1 MVNQVPTREQLMT
14 FDLRRAW
21 RRGYIEGFQVAL
33 LAAKGVMAEHAW
45 NELSRWVQTE
55 LVKWRFGPIDK
66 DAQPPQP
73 PAEHIDEL

>member
-1 MVNQVPTREQLMT
+1 MNEIPTREQLMT
-14 FDLRRAW
+14 LDIRRAW

-33 LAAKGVMAEHAW
+33 LASKGAMNAQTW
-45 NELSRWVQTE
+45 DELSRWVQTE

-66 DAQPPQP
+66 DTQPPQP